1 MINSST
7 SVPSPDLRIVDINS
21 VLPHEKSDI
30 QRSKPLIKRIDAA
43 EYFTNPPVVAEIE
56 DNKFV
61 LMDGANRHNS
71 LKYLK
76 FPHILVQVADYKT
89 EFIELG
95 VWQHIVA
102 DWDSS
107 HFIQQLERIDGI
119 EVQAGW
125 DSHAVAQILL
135 REGPVYG
142 IHAKIDN
149 IIERNFTLR
158 QVVETYHNNATL
170 YRTPLTDPT
179 HIWSLYPNGIAL
191 VMFPTYEPQNIID
204 AATNQA
210 FLPPG
215 VSRHIIHGRALKLN
229 FPMEKLRA
237 DLPLEEKNQHLQ
249 QWMRKKLATRS
260 VRYYAEST
268 YQFDE

>member
-1 MINSST
+1 MLHSST
-7 SVPSPDLRIVDINS
+7 SAPPPNLRIVDINK

-30 QRSKPLIKRIDAA
+30 QRSMPLIERIREAKF
-43 EYFTNPPVVAEIE
+43 FTNPPVVAEIDTGE
-56 DNKFV
+56 FI

-71 LKYLK
+71 LRHLN
-76 FPHILVQVADYKT
+76 FPHILVQVAEYDT
-89 EFIELG
+89 EFVELG
-95 VWQHIVA
+95 VWQHIVS

-107 HFIQQLERIDGI
+107 HFISQLEDIDGI
-119 EVQAGW
+119 EVRSGW

-135 REGPVYG
+135 HEGPVYG
-142 IHAKIDN
+142 IHAKVDTIV
-149 IIERNFTLR
+149 ERNFTLR

-179 HIWSLYPNGIAL
+179 HIWSLYPSGIAL
-191 VMFPTYEPQNIID
+191 VMFPSYEPQNIID

-210 FLPPG
+210 YLPPG

-229 FPMEKLRA
+229 YPMDKIRA

-249 QWMRKKLATRS
+249 QWMREKLANRS

>member
-1 MINSST
+1 MITSST
-7 SVPSPDLRIVDINS
+7 PVPTPDLRIVDINN
-21 VLPHEKSDI
+21 VLPHEISDI
-30 QRSKPLIKRIDAA
+30 QRSKPLIERIRTA

-56 DNKFV
+56 KDKFV

-71 LKYLK
+71 LKHLG
-76 FPHILVQVADYKT
+76 FPHILVQVADYRT

-107 HFIQQLERIDGI
+107 HFIQQLEKINGI
-119 EVQAGW
+119 EVHAGW
-125 DSHAVAQILL
+125 NSNAVAHILL
-135 REGPVYG
+135 HEGPVYG
-142 IHAKIDN
+142 IHAKINN
-149 IIERNFTLR
+149 IFERNFTLR
-158 QVVETYHNNATL
+158 QVVETYHHNATL

-179 HIWSLYPNGIAL
+179 QIWSLYPNGIAL

-210 FLPPG
+210 YLPPG
-215 VSRHIIHGRALKLN
+215 VSRHIIQGRALKLN
-229 FPMEKLRA
+229 YPMEKLRT

-249 QWMRKKLATRS
+249 KWIREKLANRS

>member
-1 MINSST
+1 MLNSST
-7 SVPSPDLRIVDINS
+7 SAPPPDLRIVDINH

-30 QRSKPLIKRIDAA
+30 QRSKPLIERIRQAD
-43 EYFTNPPVVAEIE
+43 YFTNPPVVAEID
-56 DNKFV
+56 DNQFV

-71 LKYLK
+71 LKHLG
-76 FPHILVQVADYKT
+76 FPHILVQVADYNT

-95 VWQHIVA
+95 VWQHIVS
-102 DWDSS
+102 DWESS

-119 EVQAGW
+119 DVRDGW
-125 DSHAVAQILL
+125 DSHAVAQVLL

-149 IIERNFTLR
+149 IVQRNFTLR
-158 QVVETYHNNATL
+158 QVVETYHHNATL

-179 HIWSLYPNGIAL
+179 QIWSLYPTGIAL
-191 VMFPTYEPQNIID
+191 LMFPSYEPQNIID

-210 FLPPG
+210 YLPPG

-229 FPMEKLRA
+229 YPMSELRA
-237 DLPLEEKNQHLQ
+237 DLPLEQKNQHLQ
-249 QWMRKKLATRS
+249 QWIREKLANRS